1 MKIKNIFLAGLM
13 CCGLA
18 AVLTGCSKDEDPFFT
33 IGGADA
39 PRILNTDF
47 ERSNPDDE
55 DSPILFQIARNKNF
69 TFTLQVTP
77 TDQTTVTWY
86 IDGKEVATGKQ
97 IDIPLETGTYTFK
110 VVARSE
116 SGAETYRQG
125 TIKVNPL
132 GTDPVSSQSTVEM
145 IQAPGKLVKLTGSN
159 LSSIVKVKVGDRE
172 IPVTAADDGSLQYT
186 LPTDMAEGEYRLSM
200 LNAAG
205 ESFGGGLVKVSSA
218 PTIMAAHFVPML
230 NSQFDVFGLQLDKI
244 ESVTVNGQACTI
256 VSQGAESMTI
266 QMPDM
271 PDGTYEMKATAIG
284 GGVVKFVN
292 GNELAETATV
302 EFANVFASM
311 TNFIGQAGDKLTISG
326 IRLNQVSTVTVNGMQ
341 CNIVNQ
347 TAYLITIELPML
359 EGTFD
364 IKAIAANGTSVKFLD
379 TDKFVEAGSV
389 KLSLVA
395 EDVLWEGSQVV
406 DWDTGATWD
415 DDGTVTAILKQK
427 AAPRATL
434 RLYVKRTATD
444 YCLACAAVGWADI
457 VKGGKDA
464 QRGDVSVAMEDSYVD
479 FVLTSKSFELL
490 NSGNLQVVGHGFTL
504 LKVTLIEPAEEE
516 LWTGSQVVDWDTG
529 ATWDDD
535 GAVSNILKQQAAVG
549 TTLRLYVK
557 RTATD
562 YCLACAAV
570 GWADIVKG
578 GKDAQ
583 RGDVSVA
590 MEDTYVDFVLTA
602 KSFELLSGGNLQVV
616 GHGFTLQKIT
626 MK

>member
-55 DSPILFQIARNKNF
+55 DSPILFQIDRNKNF

-132 GTDPVSSQSTVEM
+132 GTDPVSSQNTVEM

-218 PTIMAAHFVPML
+218 PTITAAYFIPTLH
-230 NSQFDVFGLQLDKI
+230 SQFDVFGLQLDKI

-256 VSQGAESMTI
+256 VSQGAERMTI

-271 PDGTYEMKATAIG
+271 PDGTYEMKATAAG

-302 EFANVFASM
+302 EFANVFALMS
-311 TNFIGQAGDKLTISG
+311 NFIGQAGDKLTITG

-341 CNIVNQ
+341 CNIVQ
-347 TAYLITIELPML
+347 QGEYSMTIELPML

-444 YCLACAAVGWADI
+444 YCLACAAVDWADI
-457 VKGGKDA
+457 VKGGKDG

-504 LKVTLIEPAEEE
+504 QKITLIEPAEEE

-535 GAVSNILKQQAAVG
+535 GAVSNVLKQQAGVG

-570 GWADIVKG
+570 DWADIVNG

-626 MK
+626 IK